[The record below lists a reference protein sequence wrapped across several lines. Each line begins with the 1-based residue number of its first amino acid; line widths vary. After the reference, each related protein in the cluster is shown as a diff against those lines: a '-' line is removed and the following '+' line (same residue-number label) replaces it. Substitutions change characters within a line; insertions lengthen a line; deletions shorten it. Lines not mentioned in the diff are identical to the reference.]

1 MGHVM
6 KTEAVPFSE
15 AFLNKWQLIGILNVF
30 LKQSLK
36 NCMLYLPVQK
46 EKKEIFMEIF
56 LAHLWKEGPKEKPGW
71 NMYRIF
77 IS

>member
-6 KTEAVPFSE
+6 KTEAVSFSG

-46 EKKEIFMEIF
+46 EKKEIFMEIS
-56 LAHLWKEGPKEKPGW
+56 LAHLWKEEQKEKPGW
-71 NMYRIF
+71 NRYRIF
-77 IS
+77 TS